1 MSGTVGSGPSLGGGG
16 GGAGGGSSLS
26 SSVFL
31 KNVRAKNTD

>member
-16 GGAGGGSSLS
+16 GGAGGGSSPS

>member
-26 SSVFL
+26 SSVFF